1 MIFEFNS
8 STSQDE
14 EWYENIHSDNSE
26 PEMTTAIKIQD
37 KISSL
42 DLDPPLVVETGTNL
56 KNALKI
62 LQQKEQN
69 CLVVTNNG
77 KIAGI
82 LTERDILLKVTG
94 KGFDLDIVTI
104 D

>member
-42 DLDPPLVVETGTNL
+42 DLKLPVPL
-56 KNALKI
+56 K
-62 LQQKEQN
+62 
-69 CLVVTNNG
+69 
-77 KIAGI
+77 
-82 LTERDILLKVTG
+82 
-94 KGFDLDIVTI
+94 
-104 D
+104 